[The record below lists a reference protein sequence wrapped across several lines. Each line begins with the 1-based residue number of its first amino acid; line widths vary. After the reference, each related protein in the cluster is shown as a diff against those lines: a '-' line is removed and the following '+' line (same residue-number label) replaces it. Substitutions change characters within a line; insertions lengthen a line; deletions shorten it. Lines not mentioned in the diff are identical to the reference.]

1 MSLIS
6 IVVPVYFNAPSL
18 PDLLRAFQQLA
29 GQNPADQFEFV
40 FVDDGSG
47 DNSLGVLVG
56 LQQEEA
62 RVRIVK
68 LSRNFGS
75 IPALSAGMS
84 QARGDAVAVISA
96 DLQDPPEL
104 IHDMLALWRQG
115 KKVVIAARAGRDDD
129 PLTSFLSNTFY
140 SLFRRF
146 ALKTMPMRGFDFFV
160 IDRQV
165 CDLLSQ
171 INESNSYLM
180 GLLLWT
186 GFDPAVVTYQRKERE
201 LRYGRSMWTF
211 VKRFKYF
218 IDAFVAFSYMPIR
231 VSSVVGIIM
240 SILGVLYAAFVILN
254 RLVFNIKI
262 EGWSSL
268 MVVLLIV
275 SGVQMTM
282 LGILGE
288 YLWRT
293 LEQSRRRP
301 NFVIDTVIEPETKP

>member
-1 MSLIS
+1 MQLVSISLYQRI
-6 IVVPVYFNAPSL
+6 NLAL
-18 PDLLRAFQQLA
+18 DL
-29 GQNPADQFEFV
+29 EV
-40 FVDDGSG
+40 
-47 DNSLGVLVG
+47 
-56 LQQEEA
+56 
-62 RVRIVK
+62 
-68 LSRNFGS
+68 
-75 IPALSAGMS
+75 
-84 QARGDAVAVISA
+84 VAVISA

-104 IHDMLALWRQG
+104 IHDMLSLWRQG
-115 KKVVIAARAGRDDD
+115 KKVVIAARGGRDDD
-129 PLTSFLSNTFY
+129 ALTSFLSNTFY
-140 SLFRRF
+140 RLFRTF
-146 ALKTMPMRGFDFFV
+146 ALKAMPQRGFDFFV

-180 GLLLWT
+180 GLILWT

-201 LRYGRSMWTF
+201 ARYGRSMWTF
-211 VKRFKYF
+211 VRRLKYF

-231 VSSVVGIIM
+231 VSSIVGGIM
-240 SILGVLYAAFVILN
+240 SILGVVYAIFIIAN

-301 NFVIDTVIEPETKP
+301 NFVIDMVIEPVSKVKKGRGR